1 MAINIK
7 GNEAYENVSK
17 LSNFD
22 VFGSSE
28 SEITIVGYEIY
39 QIEFEKDQVIKLPV
53 NQIPKT

>member
-1 MAINIK
+1 MVINIK

-28 SEITIVGYEIY
+28 SEVTIVGYEIY
-39 QIEFEKDQVIKLPV
+39 QIEFERDLVIKVPVFGLPK
-53 NQIPKT
+53 I

>member
-7 GNEAYENVSK
+7 GSEAYENVSK

-39 QIEFEKDQVIKLPV
+39 QIEFEKDQVEKLQV
-53 NQIPKT
+53 NQTPKA